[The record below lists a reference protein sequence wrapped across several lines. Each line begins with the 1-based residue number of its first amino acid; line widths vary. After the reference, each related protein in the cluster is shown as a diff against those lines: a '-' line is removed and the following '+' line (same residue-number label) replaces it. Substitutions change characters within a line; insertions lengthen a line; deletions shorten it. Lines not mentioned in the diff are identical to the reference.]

1 MRSSAHAEYLSV
13 DKKQLRSGSAGRI
26 SSRREQTARRCG
38 LAETLC
44 FFPLHKVSTS
54 YPGIYHKNTPS
65 PMAKTCAGRG
75 FEVPIAPTQLS
86 AGSFVFS
93 RFECHARNATPS
105 KGFQGAVRL
114 GVALCFCGL
123 LLMSRPSRG
132 YVCRGPSSLV
142 FRAAFFTLAAHMC
155 DLLLERLRFLPHF
168 SVCAGSLHMAPR
180 RVRRDTG
187 KIGK

>member
-1 MRSSAHAEYLSV
+1 LLQPFPFHFQESVNLLS
-13 DKKQLRSGSAGRI
+13 KLHKFLRVLLNGRLLA
-26 SSRREQTARRCG
+26 QFPPPLARF
-38 LAETLC
+38 T
-44 FFPLHKVSTS
+44 LHKVSTS

-123 LLMSRPSRG
+123 
-132 YVCRGPSSLV
+132 
-142 FRAAFFTLAAHMC
+142 
-155 DLLLERLRFLPHF
+155 
-168 SVCAGSLHMAPR
+168 
-180 RVRRDTG
+180 
-187 KIGK
+187 